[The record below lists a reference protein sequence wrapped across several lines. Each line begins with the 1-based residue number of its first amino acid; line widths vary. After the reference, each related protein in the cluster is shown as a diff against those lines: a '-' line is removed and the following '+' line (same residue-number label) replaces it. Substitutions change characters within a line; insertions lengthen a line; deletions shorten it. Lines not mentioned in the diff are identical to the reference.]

1 MISHEIKSI
10 VNQSFDDSHYI
21 DDGRYDMM
29 MIIIIINGESLERG
43 GGETAIKSTRG
54 RHTLLA
60 SLVHTSLNI
69 ILFFFF
75 ALFFSIII
83 LPLYSHHQDIYC
95 NRKKKIYIRI
105 LKGHPAF

>member
-43 GGETAIKSTRG
+43 GGGKR
-54 RHTLLA
+54 LL
-60 SLVHTSLNI
+60 
-69 ILFFFF
+69 
-75 ALFFSIII
+75 
-83 LPLYSHHQDIYC
+83 
-95 NRKKKIYIRI
+95 NRPVVVT
-105 LKGHPAF
+105 HF

>member
-43 GGETAIKSTRG
+43 GGKR
-54 RHTLLA
+54 LL
-60 SLVHTSLNI
+60 
-69 ILFFFF
+69 
-75 ALFFSIII
+75 
-83 LPLYSHHQDIYC
+83 
-95 NRKKKIYIRI
+95 NRPVVVT
-105 LKGHPAF
+105 HF